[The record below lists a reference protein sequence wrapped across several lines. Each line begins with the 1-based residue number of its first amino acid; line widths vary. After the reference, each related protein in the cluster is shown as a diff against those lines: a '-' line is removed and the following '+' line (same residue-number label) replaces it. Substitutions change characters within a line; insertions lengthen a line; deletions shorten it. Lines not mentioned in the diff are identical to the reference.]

1 MKRVKV
7 SNNVIRR
14 LPRYL
19 RKLDELSESGVDK
32 ISSRQ
37 LGDLLG
43 LTSSQ
48 VRQDFNCFGEFGQ
61 QGYGYNVAA
70 LRAQIAGIMGMERG
84 FTAILVGVGNI
95 GRAMMENFC
104 FADWGVKLAAAFDI
118 KPALI
123 GTEFNGV
130 HIYGMDELE
139 SYLAE
144 HDTDIAVL
152 TVPKTAAIPVTERLT
167 KSGIDKIS
175 SRQLGDL
182 LGLTSSQVRQDFNC
196 FGEFGQQGY
205 GYNVA
210 ALRAQIA
217 GIMGMERGFTAIL
230 VGVGNIGR
238 ALMENFCFADWGVR
252 LAAAFDIKPA
262 LIGTEYNGV
271 HIYGMDE
278 LESYLAEH
286 ETDIA
291 VLTVPKTAAIPVT
304 ERLTKSGI
312 DAIWNFTNV
321 ELTEPNSSTIVENVH
336 FSDSLLSL
344 SYYVAERRDETAAK
358 AAREEK

>member
-1 MKRVKV
+1 V

-61 QGYGYNVAA
+61 QGYGYNIAA
-70 LRAQIAGIMGMERG
+70 LRAQIAGILGMERG

-104 FADWGVKLAAAFDI
+104 FSDWGV
-118 KPALI
+118 
-123 GTEFNGV
+123 N
-130 HIYGMDELE
+130 
-139 SYLAE
+139 
-144 HDTDIAVL
+144 
-152 TVPKTAAIPVTERLT
+152 
-167 KSGIDKIS
+167 
-175 SRQLGDL
+175 
-182 LGLTSSQVRQDFNC
+182 
-196 FGEFGQQGY
+196 
-205 GYNVA
+205 
-210 ALRAQIA
+210 
-217 GIMGMERGFTAIL
+217 
-230 VGVGNIGR
+230 
-238 ALMENFCFADWGVR
+238 

-262 LIGTEYNGV
+262 LIGTEYRGV
-271 HIYGMDE
+271 HIYSMDE
-278 LESYLAEH
+278 LEKYLDENKA
-286 ETDIA
+286 DIA
-291 VLTVPKTAAIPVT
+291 VLTVPKTAAVPVT
-304 ERLTKSGI
+304 ERLTASGI

-344 SYYVAERRDETAAK
+344 SYFVAERCDEK
-358 AAREEK
+358 AAEEEQ

>member
-1 MKRVKV
+1 M

-61 QGYGYNVAA
+61 QGYGYNIAA
-70 LRAQIAGIMGMERG
+70 LRAQIAGILGMERG

-104 FADWGVKLAAAFDI
+104 FSDWGV
-118 KPALI
+118 
-123 GTEFNGV
+123 N
-130 HIYGMDELE
+130 
-139 SYLAE
+139 
-144 HDTDIAVL
+144 
-152 TVPKTAAIPVTERLT
+152 
-167 KSGIDKIS
+167 
-175 SRQLGDL
+175 
-182 LGLTSSQVRQDFNC
+182 
-196 FGEFGQQGY
+196 
-205 GYNVA
+205 
-210 ALRAQIA
+210 
-217 GIMGMERGFTAIL
+217 
-230 VGVGNIGR
+230 
-238 ALMENFCFADWGVR
+238 

-262 LIGTEYNGV
+262 LIGTEYRGV
-271 HIYGMDE
+271 HIYSMDE
-278 LESYLAEH
+278 LEKYLDENKA
-286 ETDIA
+286 DIA
-291 VLTVPKTAAIPVT
+291 VLTVPKTAAVPVT
-304 ERLTKSGI
+304 ERLTASGI

-344 SYYVAERRDETAAK
+344 SYFVAERRDEAAAK

>member
-1 MKRVKV
+1 M

-61 QGYGYNVAA
+61 QGYGYNISA
-70 LRAQIAGIMGMERG
+70 LRAQIAGILGMERG

-104 FADWGVKLAAAFDI
+104 FSDWGV
-118 KPALI
+118 
-123 GTEFNGV
+123 N
-130 HIYGMDELE
+130 
-139 SYLAE
+139 
-144 HDTDIAVL
+144 
-152 TVPKTAAIPVTERLT
+152 
-167 KSGIDKIS
+167 
-175 SRQLGDL
+175 
-182 LGLTSSQVRQDFNC
+182 
-196 FGEFGQQGY
+196 
-205 GYNVA
+205 
-210 ALRAQIA
+210 
-217 GIMGMERGFTAIL
+217 
-230 VGVGNIGR
+230 
-238 ALMENFCFADWGVR
+238 

-262 LIGTEYNGV
+262 LIGTEYRGV
-271 HIYGMDE
+271 HIYSMDE
-278 LESYLAEH
+278 LEKYLDENKA
-286 ETDIA
+286 DIA
-291 VLTVPKTAAIPVT
+291 VLTVPKTAAVPVT
-304 ERLTKSGI
+304 ERLTASGI

-344 SYYVAERRDETAAK
+344 SYFVAERRDEAAAK

>member
-1 MKRVKV
+1 MFEGAYRTVKRVKV

-70 LRAQIAGIMGMERG
+70 LRAQIAGILGMERG

-104 FADWGVKLAAAFDI
+104 FSDWG
-118 KPALI
+118 
-123 GTEFNGV
+123 
-130 HIYGMDELE
+130 MD
-139 SYLAE
+139 
-144 HDTDIAVL
+144 
-152 TVPKTAAIPVTERLT
+152 
-167 KSGIDKIS
+167 
-175 SRQLGDL
+175 
-182 LGLTSSQVRQDFNC
+182 
-196 FGEFGQQGY
+196 
-205 GYNVA
+205 
-210 ALRAQIA
+210 
-217 GIMGMERGFTAIL
+217 
-230 VGVGNIGR
+230 
-238 ALMENFCFADWGVR
+238 

-262 LIGTEYNGV
+262 LIGTEYKGV
-271 HIYGMDE
+271 HIYSMDE
-278 LESYLAEH
+278 LEKYLDENKA
-286 ETDIA
+286 DIA
-291 VLTVPKTAAIPVT
+291 VLTVPKTVAVPVT

-312 DAIWNFTNV
+312 EAIWNFTNV

-344 SYYVAERRDETAAK
+344 SYFVAERRDEAAAK

>member
-1 MKRVKV
+1 M

-61 QGYGYNVAA
+61 QGYGYNIAA
-70 LRAQIAGIMGMERG
+70 LRAQIAGILGMERG

-104 FADWGVKLAAAFDI
+104 FSDWGVNLAAAFDV

-123 GTEFNGV
+123 GTAYRGV
-130 HIYGMDELE
+130 HIYSMDELE
-139 SYLAE
+139 KYLSE
-144 HDTDIAVL
+144 NKTDIAVL
-152 TVPKTAAIPVTERLT
+152 TVPKTAAVPVTERLT
-167 KSGIDKIS
+167 
-175 SRQLGDL
+175 
-182 LGLTSSQVRQDFNC
+182 
-196 FGEFGQQGY
+196 
-205 GYNVA
+205 A
-210 ALRAQIA
+210 
-217 GIMGMERGFTAIL
+217 
-230 VGVGNIGR
+230 
-238 ALMENFCFADWGVR
+238 
-252 LAAAFDIKPA
+252 
-262 LIGTEYNGV
+262 
-271 HIYGMDE
+271 
-278 LESYLAEH
+278 
-286 ETDIA
+286 
-291 VLTVPKTAAIPVT
+291 
-304 ERLTKSGI
+304 SGI

-344 SYYVAERRDETAAK
+344 SYFVAERRDEAAAK